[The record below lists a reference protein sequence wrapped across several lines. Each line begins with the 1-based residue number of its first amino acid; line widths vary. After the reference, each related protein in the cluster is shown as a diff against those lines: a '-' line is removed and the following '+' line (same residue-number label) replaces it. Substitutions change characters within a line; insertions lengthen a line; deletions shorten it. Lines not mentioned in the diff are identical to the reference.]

1 MCPPV
6 TGGRGEMLLGE
17 SVPSSF
23 ENRSENELSE
33 QLPDAIKDQLF
44 DLPSF
49 ITPEQRS
56 YVGNQILNICDNMPS
71 YMKKRMIDADIEND
85 IELQKLFVKLAKNYF
100 DGSTTLEGT
109 VENFYYID
117 LDAYNFFFQ
126 VILIFVLS
134 FLTLKSHNFSRK
146 YESRTI

>member
-1 MCPPV
+1 
-6 TGGRGEMLLGE
+6 MLLGE

-56 YVGNQILNICDNMPS
+56 YVGNQILNICEDMSS
-71 YMKKRMIDADIEND
+71 YMKKRMVDIAEIENHL
-85 IELQKLFVKLAKNYF
+85 ELQKLFVKLAKNYF
-100 DGSTTLEGT
+100 DGSTTLEGM
-109 VENFYYID
+109 VWNY
-117 LDAYNFFFQ
+117 
-126 VILIFVLS
+126 
-134 FLTLKSHNFSRK
+134 LTG
-146 YESRTI
+146 Y

>member
-56 YVGNQILNICDNMPS
+56 YVGNQILNICDNMPN

-117 LDAYNFFFQ
+117 LDAYNFLKFDFS
-126 VILIFVLS
+126 LID
-134 FLTLKSHNFSRK
+134 
-146 YESRTI
+146 